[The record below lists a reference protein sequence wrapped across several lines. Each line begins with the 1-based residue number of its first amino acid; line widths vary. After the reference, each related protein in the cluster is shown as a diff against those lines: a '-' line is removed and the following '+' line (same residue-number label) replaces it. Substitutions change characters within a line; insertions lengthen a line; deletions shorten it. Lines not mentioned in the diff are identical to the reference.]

1 MANSQSQVLHTMKF
15 HLAWV
20 QLALWALA
28 TAVTVENAFIRDRLR
43 LNYGKIEKV
52 GFVSSSTMYGLS
64 TNGNL
69 YQFDKNGVHN
79 VLQIGKYGLTDIH
92 VLLNHVV
99 LFSSEKTDVTILDRV
114 SGATIDTVTLEDP
127 PREFRTK
134 GGAEILIKDKSGK
147 NTIWTPKSPTVAPK
161 SEILSDITVHASNE
175 QVRAIVKST
184 SRSFTVEVAHLQERE
199 LYEENG
205 VPFLLVIGQTD
216 KQITYHA
223 VNLNSGEQASFSVNV
238 IDFSPGKAV
247 LSFFP
252 TDPLKLDK
260 AHLIQEA
267 EHNPSVLLR
276 WLLRLVGH
284 LSALGRFFVETLKMP
299 VSSLN
304 FESVEHDLQGL
315 LVMYDE
321 ESGYLSGR
329 NSRTGEDLWQS
340 ASSYKHHLVDLVTS
354 GENVVVVLDELW
366 MLLETREGKIIAEGK
381 FPSPP
386 DAVMVL
392 GEKGDVIAARYGD
405 SFQILVGHEPE
416 EETQY
421 VSRRVGNTIQGYV
434 AQDGAL
440 IPTWKLEEEEVLAV
454 ALNGNAPTQAV
465 GISQHDRSVLYTF
478 LNPNLVAVISRVPG
492 GFKATFLDSVVGNVL
507 LVQRHENVTF
517 DAESFRVAVVD
528 NWVVYSYLVVSPKVE
543 QRVTVVDLFTNSE
556 LAVKGKV
563 SVFESSLRV
572 ESVTS
577 QTFVFGEKI
586 VAMASTFTRFGIT
599 VKSALFL
606 TESGSLVEVPKYVL
620 NSRRIRGRK
629 MTQQD
634 FESDFRMMP
643 YEPIIL
649 KDDMKVLNHGYKL
662 QPSAN
667 TQILVQP
674 TEYESSAVVC
684 LINKYNDFCTVV
696 QPSMSFDLLG
706 RGFDKF
712 KLILTIL
719 ALVLAVVITQP
730 LVASRKLKNKWVD

>member
-1 MANSQSQVLHTMKF
+1 MKF

-28 TAVTVENAFIRDRLR
+28 TAVTVENAFIRDRMR

-52 GFVSSSTMYGLS
+52 GFGSSSTVYGLS
-64 TNGNL
+64 GNGNL
-69 YQFDKNGVHN
+69 YQFDKDGVHN
-79 VLQIGKYGLTDIH
+79 VLQIGKYGMSDIH
-92 VLLNHVV
+92 VLPNNIV
-99 LFSSEKTDVTILDRV
+99 LFSPGKTDVTILDRA
-114 SGATIDTVTLEDP
+114 SGATIDTVSLEHP
-127 PREFRTK
+127 PREFRAK
-134 GGAEILIKDKSGK
+134 GGIEILIKDQSGK
-147 NTIWTPKSPTVAPK
+147 NIIWTPESVDAASKSD
-161 SEILSDITVHASNE
+161 ILADITVHASNE
-175 QVRAIVKST
+175 QVRALVKST
-184 SRSFTVEVAHLQERE
+184 SKTFTVDVTDVQDRE

-205 VPFLLVIGQTD
+205 EPYLLVIGSTEQ
-216 KQITYHA
+216 QITYHS
-223 VNLNSGEQASFSVNV
+223 VNLKSGEQKSFSVAV
-238 IDFSPGKAV
+238 EDLSPGKAV
-247 LSFFP
+247 LADFP

-284 LSALGRFFVETLKMP
+284 LSALGRVCVETLKQP
-299 VSSLN
+299 VSSLD
-304 FESVEHDLQGL
+304 FESVAHDLQGL
-315 LVMYDE
+315 LVVYDE
-321 ESGYLSGR
+321 VTGYLRAR
-329 NSRTGEDLWQS
+329 NSRTGEDIWQS
-340 ASSYKHHLVDLVTS
+340 TNSYKSHLVDIVIS
-354 GENVVVVLDELW
+354 GENVVVVFDELW
-366 MLLETREGKIIAEGK
+366 LLVEIRDGKIIGEGK
-381 FPSPP
+381 FSSPP
-386 DAVMVL
+386 EAVMYL
-392 GEKGDVIAARYGD
+392 GEKGDVVAARFGESY
-405 SFQILVGHEPE
+405 QILVGQEAE

-421 VSRRVGNTIQGYV
+421 ISRRVGDTIQGYI
-434 AQDGAL
+434 AQNREL

-454 ALNGNAPTQAV
+454 ALNGNTPTQAV

-478 LNPNLVAVISRVPG
+478 LNPNLVAVISRVSG

-507 LVQRHENVTF
+507 LVQRHDNVTF
-517 DAESFRVAVVD
+517 DAESFRVTVVD

-543 QRVTVVDLFTNSE
+543 QRVTVVDLFTNSL

-563 SVFESSLRV
+563 SILESAPRV

-577 QTFVFGEKI
+577 ETFVFGEKI
-586 VAMASTFTRFGIT
+586 VSMASTFTRFGIT
-599 VKSALFL
+599 VKSILFL
-606 TESGSLVEVPKYVL
+606 TESGSLVEIPKYVL

-649 KDDMKVLNHGYKL
+649 KDDMKVLNHGFKL

-667 TQILVQP
+667 TQILVHP

-684 LINKYNDFCTVV
+684 LTNKYNDFCTVV

-706 RGFDKF
+706 SGFDKF

-719 ALVLAVVITQP
+719 ALGIAAAITQP